1 MNVAVN
7 PITCRVGTSMKR
19 VSSPRTAPIN
29 PDLNFVC
36 VARFYPVKNQII
48 LAKAF
53 KKYHS
58 LYSNSR
64 LTFVGDGPELLNCN
78 DYINQSK
85 IDDAVTFA
93 GVQTNVKKFLDSSDV
108 FVLPS
113 LYEGLGMCVLE
124 AFACGLP
131 AIVSNVGGL
140 LDIVKNEENGLLFES
155 NNVDSL
161 FHQMI
166 AMHDNKDFYSL
177 FSRKNFLNYAD
188 YTIEKCSDEYF
199 AIYFEDGCKS

>member
-64 LTFVGDGPELLNCN
+64 LTFVGDGPELLNYN

-93 GVQTNVKKFLDSSDV
+93 GVQTNVKKIFG
-108 FVLPS
+108 F
-113 LYEGLGMCVLE
+113 
-124 AFACGLP
+124 
-131 AIVSNVGGL
+131 I
-140 LDIVKNEENGLLFES
+140 
-155 NNVDSL
+155 
-161 FHQMI
+161 
-166 AMHDNKDFYSL
+166 
-177 FSRKNFLNYAD
+177 
-188 YTIEKCSDEYF
+188 
-199 AIYFEDGCKS
+199 